1 MNMLTQDSIKAAL
14 NREIAEEILV
24 VAKLAVNGMDAE
36 SIAQILGSTRDEVDE
51 LFQSQDYKDVRLLV
65 GVEHARL
72 RSGNDHSWDGIE
84 STALEGLSKRVAHER
99 DTDTLLR
106 IAAVAN
112 KAQRRL
118 SQTKEHVLD
127 PANAMTRVPLK
138 LTKRFTE
145 KLNSSGDVVERK
157 ETQEVSVVNGTAK
170 TPSFESINEIFAI
183 RGQPANHGE
192 ALNSPHITRAVSN
205 GQLNPATRPTNQPAR
220 QLTNESELERFMR
233 GMPDE

>member
-14 NREIAEEILV
+14 NREIPEEILV
-24 VAKLAVNGMDAE
+24 VAKLAVNGMDEE
-36 SIAQILGSTRDEVDE
+36 SIAQILGSTREEVAE
-51 LFQSQDYKDVRLLV
+51 LFQTQDYKDVRLLV

-72 RSGNDHSWDGIE
+72 RAGNDHTWDGIE
-84 STALEGLSKRVAHER
+84 NTALEGLSKRVHLER

-118 SQTKEHVLD
+118 GNTGNQVLD
-127 PANAMTRVPLK
+127 PANAQTRVPLK

-145 KLNSSGDVVERK
+145 KINSEGQVTERT

-183 RGQPANHGE
+183 RGQPAEYAPAPKTDNPG
-192 ALNSPHITRAVSN
+192 STN
-205 GQLNPATRPTNQPAR
+205 GQLNPRTMPVSSRAISNQ
-220 QLTNESELERFMR
+220 TELERFLA
-233 GMPDE
+233 GMPDDT

>member
-24 VAKLAVNGMDAE
+24 VAKLHVNGMDVD
-36 SIAQILGSTRDEVDE
+36 SIAQILGSTREEVDE
-51 LFQSQDYKDVRLLV
+51 LFHTQDFKDVRLLV
-65 GVEHARL
+65 GVEQARL
-72 RSGNDHSWDGIE
+72 RTGNDSTWDGIE
-84 STALEGLSKRVAHER
+84 NTALEGLSKRVHLER

-118 SQTKEHVLD
+118 SQSQAHVLD
-127 PANAMTRVPLK
+127 PANAQTRVPLK

-145 KLNSSGDVVERK
+145 KINADGSLERST
-157 ETQEVSVVNGTAK
+157 TQEVSVVNGTAK
-170 TPSFESINEIFAI
+170 TPTFESINEIFTI
-183 RGQPANHGE
+183 RTNPPAH
-192 ALNSPHITRAVSN
+192 AVTRTVTPADQLMTRRSVSN
-205 GQLNPATRPTNQPAR
+205 Q
-220 QLTNESELERFMR
+220 SELEAFLK